1 MTFFSYAI
9 SSSVNFT
16 SAWVKLHHNFTFTM
30 NLKHLNSDAN
40 AYYLEFMRAS
50 SKESTSVL
58 EVDLTHLQVGVS
70 ERYMPRILTMS
81 YNSMR
86 MVKTTLTDCTH
97 SDAGLYFCFLGRNQV
112 PDCKFRLYILDL
124 DAITSTLGKDIK
136 MTFDFSKISMPKKES
151 ISIMYGNMAEVI
163 SWREVLVV
171 RKDSIKPSV
180 NPNFGRDIHT
190 IHEQGGS
197 ILHVTL
203 TDVMPEDSG
212 FYACFFVQS
221 KEMINYCGFELIIL
235 DLKGI
240 SVLEDNNAVMFFYL
254 NSMNISKD
262 LNLSIA
268 FKQEE
273 HYTFTDMLSI
283 GPDLSVEVS
292 EAFRSRVTSHKKE
305 DERLVI
311 VTLSHVLLADGGDY
325 RCLQNGQKIP
335 FCGYKLTVH
344 VEESQDSNQV
354 NTLENR
360 DAEMVFR
367 ISQLVENTSKVIIE
381 FQHSSTENT
390 QRVLTINVSDIK
402 KSYVETKY
410 YRRVTYRFEPITR
423 AVTVRLKKVTL
434 ADDGVYKCYVEATL
448 DCVQK
453 LNVFAPRIK
462 HVVHK
467 PWNIHEGESFQVTC
481 DKSRFRY
488 PADVIN
494 VIDMSLRKQSIGQP
508 TFNIIASYKPN
519 AKMELTF
526 HGPTNRTWIPS
537 YSGGSDPN
545 TISLVLNITGVI
557 TEDAGEYEC
566 DSFASTKD
574 RGRIHYSLI
583 SWVTVKPKRATEAP
597 QQATNAPEKPEE
609 NTDDLTEI
617 YSYVKE
623 DVTLTFHMKFIES
636 EAPVVIIKFRRQGTD
651 AWKNILEIT
660 KQGLLLKRLTI
671 DTQTFFSSNDND
683 STVDLSL
690 REVTMER
697 AGLYRCFT
705 EGLITSIVHNCGYRL
720 LVH

>member
-1 MTFFSYAI
+1 
-9 SSSVNFT
+9 
-16 SAWVKLHHNFTFTM
+16 M
-30 NLKHLNSDAN
+30 NLIHLNSDAN
-40 AYYLEFMRAS
+40 AYYLEFVRAT
-50 SKESTSVL
+50 SKDSTNVL

-97 SDAGLYFCFLGRNQV
+97 SDAGLYFCLLGLNQV

-136 MTFDFSKISMPKKES
+136 MSFDFSKISMPKEES

-180 NPNFGRDIHT
+180 NPNFGRDIYT
-190 IHEQGGS
+190 IHEEGGS

-203 TDVMPEDSG
+203 TDVRPEDSG

-221 KEMINYCGFELIIL
+221 KEMINYCGFDLIML
-235 DLKGI
+235 AMLFCSPDLKGI
-240 SVLEDNNAVMFFYL
+240 SVLEENNAVMFFYL

-273 HYTFTDMLSI
+273 HYTFTDMLI
-283 GPDLSVEVS
+283 IRPDLSVEVS
-292 EAFRSRVTSHKKE
+292 EAFGSRVTSLKKE

-311 VTLSHVLLADGGDY
+311 VTLSQVLLADGGDY
-325 RCLQNGQKIP
+325 RCLQEGQKIP
-335 FCGYKLTVH
+335 FL
-344 VEESQDSNQV
+344 EESQDSNQV
-354 NTLENR
+354 NTLENWE
-360 DAEMVFR
+360 AEMVFR

-381 FQHSSTENT
+381 FQHSSTEYT
-390 QRVLTINVSDIK
+390 QRVLTINLSDIK
-402 KSYVETKY
+402 KSTVETKY
-410 YRRVTYRFEPITR
+410 YRRVIYRFEQTTR

-453 LNVFAPRIK
+453 LNVFATDFGSCETFITDRRKAFSTLCYALEESAMRLIRSLFLKAPRIK

-494 VIDMSLRKQSIGQP
+494 VIDMSLKKQSLGQP
-508 TFNIIASYKPN
+508 TFNIRASYKPN

-526 HGPTNRTWIPS
+526 HGPKNRTWIPS
-537 YSGGSDPN
+537 YSGRSDPN
-545 TISLVLNITGVI
+545 TISLALNITGVI
-557 TEDAGEYEC
+557 AEDAGEYEC

-583 SWVTVKPKRATEAP
+583 SWVTVKH
-597 QQATNAPEKPEE
+597 
-609 NTDDLTEI
+609 LTEI
-617 YSYVKE
+617 YSYVKG

-636 EAPVVIIKFRRQGTD
+636 EAPVVIIKFRRQGAD

-671 DTQTFFSSNDND
+671 DTQPFFSSNDND

-705 EGLITSIVHNCGYRL
+705 EGLITSIVQNCGYRL